1 VRREIK
7 EGGGPV
13 GSEEVRR
20 REKERGRG
28 ELNKNPNPFTAEEEA
43 GIAGS
48 FGSRLKKG
56 LCIGTEAGDRE
67 QDGQN
72 EKASG
77 GVTMESGGSPV
88 L

>member
-28 ELNKNPNPFTAEEEA
+28 ELNKNPNPFTAEEE
-43 GIAGS
+43 
-48 FGSRLKKG
+48 G
-56 LCIGTEAGDRE
+56 LLAL
-67 QDGQN
+67 
-72 EKASG
+72 SG
-77 GVTMESGGSPV
+77 AD
-88 L
+88 